1 MQSKSKWWKN
11 FWKSQLLLLIALL
24 VILACLLWP
33 LSANLQKRSQ
43 LDKEVAQ
50 LKAEL
55 TRNEAQNSDFKKM
68 IAYLES
74 DQFVEEQAKLNLNL
88 KKDGEKVV
96 SIKELPLVESQQD
109 LAETVMTEPAPVFS
123 PRVRLNL
130 WLDYFFGQS

>member
-1 MQSKSKWWKN
+1 M
-11 FWKSQLLLLIALL
+11 LLIALL

-50 LKAEL
+50 LKADL

-96 SIKELPLVESQQD
+96 SIKELPVVESQQD